1 MHKIINKKNNF
12 IILLIFLVVIILIGL
27 CFIFRNNLIFFYK
40 NNIKNQNNLNNNSL
54 PSKVE
59 EPKTGNIESVSKK
72 IILPAGAQTYEIIQN
87 KSVWPK
93 ILEAKI
99 DPVDV
104 HVGDKQTLSIIVS
117 SKEKIKEVVAY
128 IETDNGTT
136 TLPLNFVGEVS
147 DNDLLPKKYDLDD
160 DNKLVILEDKDKYNF
175 LKSIGFI
182 FDKIKP
188 FFGANIS
195 NVRILNSDFSDLNL
209 NNQNESNINYPKLK
223 YENSWIVR
231 DTHDKYYHTVFVVED
246 VLGNKNSITLAWSD
260 ACGIPN
266 SGAWTI
272 SANCTISSTDG
283 VENGNVTINTY
294 TLTLNAPFVWNPG
307 YSITI
312 GSGSIAV
319 GSGGSLQ
326 KAYLFYTDNDG
337 DRYYPNTI
345 LNISLSPSISGM
357 VRRSN
362 ALGIDCNDSNANIWN
377 YGYGY
382 DGDRDGYGTSAYG
395 CYNGNYPYD
404 ATLGTDCNDS
414 NASLNILKTGY
425 VDNDGDGRAGT
436 YVSNACVVSVAGSS
450 NDCNDSNA
458 NVWNYGYGYDGDRDG
473 YGTSAYGCYNG
484 NYPYDATL
492 GTDCNDSNANLY
504 RYLTGYQ
511 DNDGDGYTVGGAQQV
526 CSGASLPTGWRS
538 FANGSD
544 CNDNNNTVWQYL
556 NGYIDND
563 GDGYGVGTLYSVCS
577 GSSLPSGYASNNT
590 DCYDYNANAHPGQ
603 TSYFT
608 TNRGDGSFDYDCDG
622 MISETPNPGTSS
634 CYNVDDSYCNNLCPG
649 ACQTNSASGWHQA
662 FPTPACG
669 QSQYRIDQQ
678 GTACRFCDFYT
689 WYATKS
695 CK

>member
-12 IILLIFLVVIILIGL
+12 IILLIFLVAIILIEL
-27 CFIFRNNLIFFYK
+27 YFIFNNNFSNTLTS
-40 NNIKNQNNLNNNSL
+40 NIKNKNNLNDNSL
-54 PSKVE
+54 SSKVE
-59 EPKTGNIESVSKK
+59 EPKSGNIESVSKK
-72 IILPAGAQTYEIIQN
+72 FILPAGAQTYEVIQN

-104 HVGDKQTLSIIVS
+104 HVGDKQTLSIIVL

-136 TLPLNFVGEVS
+136 TLPLNFIGEVS

-188 FFGANIS
+188 LFGANAGAS
-195 NVRILNSDFSDLNL
+195 NGNLSDSNL

-231 DTHDKYYHTVFVVED
+231 DTHDKYYHTVFVIED

-283 VENGNVTINTY
+283 VENGNATINTY

-307 YSITI
+307 YSII
-312 GSGSIAV
+312 VGSGSIAV

-326 KAYLFYTDNDG
+326 KAYLFYTDSDG
-337 DRYYPNTI
+337 DGYYPNTT
-345 LNISLSPSISGM
+345 LNISLSSSVSGM

-362 ALGIDCNDSNANIWN
+362 A
-377 YGYGY
+377 
-382 DGDRDGYGTSAYG
+382 
-395 CYNGNYPYD
+395 
-404 ATLGTDCNDS
+404 LGTDCNDS
-414 NASLNILKTGY
+414 NASLNTLKTGY

-473 YGTSAYGCYNG
+473 YGTSAYGCNNG
-484 NYPYDATL
+484 NSPYDATL
-492 GTDCNDSNANLY
+492 GTDCNDSNASLY
-504 RYLTGYQ
+504 
-511 DNDGDGYTVGGAQQV
+511 
-526 CSGASLPTGWRS
+526 
-538 FANGSD
+538 
-544 CNDNNNTVWQYL
+544 QYL
-556 NGYIDND
+556 NGYRDND
-563 GDGYGVGTLYSVCS
+563 GDGYGAGTLYSVCS
-577 GSSLPSGYASNNT
+577 GSSLPSGYVSNNT
-590 DCYDYNANAHPGQ
+590 DCYDSNADAHPGQ
-603 TSYFT
+603 TYFFVV
-608 TNRGDGSFDYDCDG
+608 NRGDGSFDYNCNGSIEQDRDSTLRNCFNVNDS
-622 MISETPNPGTSS
+622 ICTSRGLS
-634 CYNVDDSYCNNLCPG
+634 GPSG
-649 ACQTNSASGWHQA
+649 ACQQGTSYWRYSEYLGRYDWHDGWVS
-662 FPTPACG
+662 PAPSCG
-669 QSQYRIDQQ
+669 NSQYLQIYSGSGVVCERTAGSD
-678 GTACRFCDFYT
+678 GTCYGFYLCNSNANVISACR
-689 WYATKS
+689 
-695 CK
+695 

>member
-1 MHKIINKKNNF
+1 MYKIINKKNNF
-12 IILLIFLVVIILIGL
+12 IILLIFLIVIILIEL
-27 CFIFRNNLIFFYK
+27 SLIF
-40 NNIKNQNNLNNNSL
+40 NNNFSNTLTSGIKNQNNLNDNSL
-54 PSKVE
+54 SSKVE

-72 IILPAGAQTYEIIQN
+72 IILPAGAQTYEVIQN

-136 TLPLNFVGEVS
+136 TLPLNFREEVS

-160 DNKLVILEDKDKYNF
+160 DNKLVILEDKDRYNF

-188 FFGANIS
+188 FFGANAGAS
-195 NVRILNSDFSDLNL
+195 NGNLSDLNL
-209 NNQNESNINYPKLK
+209 NAQNENNLNYPKLK

-266 SGAWTI
+266 SGIWAI
-272 SANCTISSTDG
+272 QANCTISSTDG
-283 VENGNVTINTY
+283 VENGNATINTY

-307 YSITI
+307 YSINI
-312 GSGSIAV
+312 GSGSIAI

-326 KAYLFYTDNDG
+326 KAYLFYTDSDG
-337 DRYYPNTI
+337 DGYYPNTT
-345 LNISLSPSISGM
+345 LNISLSSSASGM
-357 VRRSN
+357 VRRS
-362 ALGIDCNDSNANIWN
+362 
-377 YGYGY
+377 
-382 DGDRDGYGTSAYG
+382 SA
-395 CYNGNYPYD
+395 
-404 ATLGTDCNDS
+404 LGTDCNDS
-414 NASLNILKTGY
+414 NASLNTLKTGY

-450 NDCNDSNA
+450 SDCNDSNA
-458 NVWNYGYGYDGDRDG
+458 NVWNNGYGYDGDRDG
-473 YGTSAYGCYNG
+473 YGTSVYGCYNG

-511 DNDGDGYTVGGAQQV
+511 DNDGDGYTIGSAQQV
-526 CSGASLPTGWRS
+526 CSGASLPSGWRS

-563 GDGYGVGTLYSVCS
+563 GDGYGAGTLYSVCS
-577 GSSLPSGYASNNT
+577 GSSLPSGYVSNNT
-590 DCYDYNANAHPGQ
+590 DCYDSNANAHPGQ
-603 TSYFT
+603 TSFFLV
-608 TNRGDGSFDYDCDG
+608 NRGDGSFDYNCNGGIEQYRDSTLRNCFNVADSICTSRG
-622 MISETPNPGTSS
+622 LSGTS
-634 CYNVDDSYCNNLCPG
+634 G
-649 ACQTNSASGWHQA
+649 ACQQGTSYWRYYESLGRYDWHDGWVS
-662 FPTPACG
+662 PAPSCG
-669 QSQYRIDQQ
+669 NSQYLQIYSGSGVVCERTAGSD
-678 GTACRFCDFYT
+678 GTCYGFYLCNLNANVALYCR
-689 WYATKS
+689 
-695 CK
+695 

>member
-1 MHKIINKKNNF
+1 MYKIINKKNNF
-12 IILLIFLVVIILIGL
+12 IILSIFLVVIILIGL
-27 CFIFRNNLIFFYK
+27 YFIFRNNLVFFYK
-40 NNIKNQNNLNNNSL
+40 NNFKNQNNLNNNSL
-54 PSKVE
+54 SSKVE
-59 EPKTGNIESVSKK
+59 EPKAGNIESVSKK
-72 IILPAGAQTYEIIQN
+72 LILPAGAQTYEIIQN

-147 DNDLLPKKYDLDD
+147 DNDLLPKKYDLDNS
-160 DNKLVILEDKDKYNF
+160 NKLVILEDKDKYNF

-188 FFGANIS
+188 LFGVNVLNVGAS
-195 NVRILNSDFSDLNL
+195 NGNLSDLNL
-209 NNQNESNINYPKLK
+209 NNQNEENINYPKLK

-246 VLGNKNSITLAWSD
+246 VSGNKNSITLAWSD

-272 SANCTISSTDG
+272 QANCTISSTDG
-283 VENGNVTINTY
+283 VENGNATINTY

-307 YSITI
+307 YSII
-312 GSGSIAV
+312 VGSGSIAI

-326 KAYLFYTDNDG
+326 KAYLFYTDSDG
-337 DRYYPNTI
+337 DGYYPNTT
-345 LNISLSPSISGM
+345 LNISLSSYVSGM
-357 VRRSN
+357 VRRSS
-362 ALGIDCNDSNANIWN
+362 ALGPDCNDN
-377 YGYGY
+377 
-382 DGDRDGYGTSAYG
+382 
-395 CYNGNYPYD
+395 
-404 ATLGTDCNDS
+404 
-414 NASLNILKTGY
+414 NASLNTLKTGY

-526 CSGASLPTGWRS
+526 CSGASLPSGWRS
-538 FANGSD
+538 SANGSD
-544 CNDNNNTVWQYL
+544 CNDSNNTVWQFL
-556 NGYIDND
+556 NGYLDND
-563 GDGYGVGTLYSVCS
+563 GDGYGAGTLYTICS
-577 GSSLPSGYASNNT
+577 GSSLPSGYVSNNT
-590 DCYDYNANAHPGQ
+590 DCYDYNANAYPGQ
-603 TSYFT
+603 SNYFT
-608 TNRGDGSFDYDCDG
+608 TNRGDGSFDYDCNGSNDLFY
-622 MISETPNPGTSS
+622 SYVYDVPGDCVYAPDSS
-634 CYNVDDSYCNNLCPG
+634 CNNTCLG
-649 ACQTNSASGWHQA
+649 ACQTRTFGRRVDWAPPGCTTNAPG
-662 FPTPACG
+662 CG
-669 QSQYRIDQQ
+669 ECIAYWATGFIGSV
-678 GTACRFCDFYT
+678 TACY
-689 WYATKS
+689 S
-695 CK
+695 CNYWGTIVRPCR

>member
-1 MHKIINKKNNF
+1 MYKIINKKNNF
-12 IILLIFLVVIILIGL
+12 IILSIFLVVIILIGL

-59 EPKTGNIESVSKK
+59 EPKAGNIESVSKK

-147 DNDLLPKKYDLDD
+147 DNDLLPKKYDLDH

-188 FFGANIS
+188 LFGANVLNVGAS
-195 NVRILNSDFSDLNL
+195 NGDLSDLNL
-209 NNQNESNINYPKLK
+209 NAQNEENINYPKLK

-231 DTHDKYYHTVFVVED
+231 DTHDKYYHTVFVIED

-283 VENGNVTINTY
+283 VENGNATINTY

-307 YSITI
+307 YSINI

-326 KAYLFYTDNDG
+326 KAYLFY
-337 DRYYPNTI
+337 
-345 LNISLSPSISGM
+345 
-357 VRRSN
+357 
-362 ALGIDCNDSNANIWN
+362 
-377 YGYGY
+377 
-382 DGDRDGYGTSAYG
+382 
-395 CYNGNYPYD
+395 
-404 ATLGTDCNDS
+404 
-414 NASLNILKTGY
+414 
-425 VDNDGDGRAGT
+425 VDE
-436 YVSNACVVSVAGSS
+436 
-450 NDCNDSNA
+450 
-458 NVWNYGYGYDGDRDG
+458 
-473 YGTSAYGCYNG
+473 
-484 NYPYDATL
+484 
-492 GTDCNDSNANLY
+492 
-504 RYLTGYQ
+504 
-511 DNDGDGYTVGGAQQV
+511 DGDGYYPQGAQLNYMSSPYS
-526 CSGASLPTGWRS
+526 SGSVRRSLAYGI
-538 FANGSD
+538 D
-544 CNDNNNTVWQYL
+544 CFDRNSYITNNNSCLVACYGNCAWSW
-556 NGYIDND
+556 GYTTATELVFNV
-563 GDGYGVGTLYSVCS
+563 GDTIYYYWNTLIS
-577 GSSLPSGYASNNT
+577 GSYTYDSIYTADMPDYCPGGIGEYGQINPWVAYTSNGYASEVVQSCQSGKT
-590 DCYDYNANAHPGQ
+590 YTITY
-603 TSYFT
+603 
-608 TNRGDGSFDYDCDG
+608 RVKDGG
-622 MISETPNPGTSS
+622 GNIVTQSS
-634 CYNVDDSYCNNLCPG
+634 IYIKI
-649 ACQTNSASGWHQA
+649 
-662 FPTPACG
+662 
-669 QSQYRIDQQ
+669 R
-678 GTACRFCDFYT
+678 
-689 WYATKS
+689 
-695 CK
+695 